1 MLSGSYE
8 PDKLQVAGRQQVLAQ
23 MQTFVA
29 FFACFFSNQCYDRWS
44 QLYGQCMTI
53 QGTEADAACLPDT
66 GHSRIMHGVNS
77 SAGSMNNITLLLRT
91 HIGKSNPR
99 VVMIVRHLQ
108 LAHLLGYV
116 GLSAEYDND
125 FYVALGD
132 KYKLHTQEE
141 RASLLIMNPC
151 ESGSAAFCE
160 VIAWVMANIAA
171 EKRGG
176 AIDAVECNAL
186 LQQAM
191 SMRGAML
198 SLYDLI
204 SEPIP
209 FA

>member
-1 MLSGSYE
+1 
-8 PDKLQVAGRQQVLAQ
+8 
-23 MQTFVA
+23 
-29 FFACFFSNQCYDRWS
+29 
-44 QLYGQCMTI
+44 
-53 QGTEADAACLPDT
+53 
-66 GHSRIMHGVNS
+66 MHGVNA
-77 SAGSMNNITLLLRT
+77 SAGKMVNITLLLRT
-91 HIGKSNPR
+91 LVGKSSPR

-116 GLSAEYDND
+116 GLSEEYDND

-132 KYKLHTQEE
+132 KYKLHTEEE

-151 ESGSAAFCE
+151 KSGSAAFCE